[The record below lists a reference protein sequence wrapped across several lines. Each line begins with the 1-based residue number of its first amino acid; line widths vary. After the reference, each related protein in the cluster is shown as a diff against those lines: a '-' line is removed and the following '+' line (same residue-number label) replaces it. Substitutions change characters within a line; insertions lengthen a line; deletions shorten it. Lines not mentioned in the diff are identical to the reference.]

1 MYVRADA
8 VDAQLGPEVG
18 VADQYEQ
25 EVGSR
30 LRAIRNQLGL
40 TLRDV
45 EDRSEGVW
53 KAVVVGS
60 YERADRAVSLPKL
73 HQLAE
78 FYGVDVAELLPGG
91 MPKVSDEPPPLVVDL
106 GGLRA
111 VSTDRDLWP
120 LVRFVADVRSRR
132 GDRSGDRV
140 TLRSADARA
149 LAILLDVPTNEIE
162 GFLRERDLL
171 IEGSRDDAERGAT
184 GLRVVRDEDAS

>member
-1 MYVRADA
+1 MADEYEE
-8 VDAQLGPEVG
+8 EVG
-18 VADQYEQ
+18 A
-25 EVGSR
+25 R

-45 EDRSEGVW
+45 EEKSEGRW

-60 YERADRAVSLPKL
+60 YERADRSVSLPKL
-73 HQLAE
+73 HELAD

-91 MPKVSDEPPPLVVDL
+91 LSRVSDEPPPLVIDL

-111 VSTDRDLWP
+111 VSTDRQLWP

-132 GDRSGDRV
+132 GDRSSDRV

-149 LAILLDVPTNEIE
+149 LAILLDVPTDDIE
-162 GFLRERDLL
+162 EYLRGKRLL
-171 IEGSRDDAERGAT
+171 VEGSRAEDNGGR
-184 GLRVVRDEDAS
+184 GLRVVRDGDVG

>member
-1 MYVRADA
+1 MADE
-8 VDAQLGPEVG
+8 D
-18 VADQYEQ
+18 YEN

-30 LRAIRNQLGL
+30 LRAIRNQLGM

-45 EDRSEGVW
+45 EEQSEGRW

-60 YERADRAVSLPKL
+60 YERADRSVSLPKL
-73 HQLAE
+73 RELAD

-91 MPKVSDEPPPLVVDL
+91 MSKVTDEPPPLVIDL

-111 VSTDRDLWP
+111 ASTERDLWP

-132 GDRSGDRV
+132 GDRDGDRV

-149 LAILLDVPTNEIE
+149 LAILLDVPTDEIE
-162 GFLRERDLL
+162 AVLRERGLL
-171 IEGSRDDAERGAT
+171 VDADAEPR
-184 GLRVVRDEDAS
+184 GLRVVREGEAG

>member
-1 MYVRADA
+1 MAD
-8 VDAQLGPEVG
+8 E
-18 VADQYEQ
+18 YEQ

-45 EDRSEGVW
+45 EQRSDGRW

-60 YERADRAVSLPKL
+60 YERADRSVSLPRL
-73 HQLAE
+73 HELAA

-91 MPKVSDEPPPLVVDL
+91 MPELSDEPPPLVIDL
-106 GGLRA
+106 SGLRA
-111 VSTDRDLWP
+111 ASTDRELWP

-132 GDRSGDRV
+132 GDRSSDRV

-149 LAILLDVPTNEIE
+149 LAILMDVPTDDIE
-162 GFLRERDLL
+162 DFLRDRRLL
-171 IEGSRDDAERGAT
+171 VEGARGDVAVPEP
-184 GLRVVRDEDAS
+184 GLRVVPEEDVG

>member
-1 MYVRADA
+1 MAD
-8 VDAQLGPEVG
+8 E
-18 VADQYEQ
+18 YEE

-45 EDRSEGVW
+45 EERSEGKW

-60 YERADRAVSLPKL
+60 YERADRSVSLPKL
-73 HQLAE
+73 HELAD

-91 MPKVSDEPPPLVVDL
+91 MSKVSNEPPPLVIDL

-111 VSTDRDLWP
+111 VSTDRQLWP

-132 GDRSGDRV
+132 GDRSSDRV

-149 LAILLDVPTNEIE
+149 LAILLDVPTDGIE
-162 GFLRERDLL
+162 DFLRQRGLL
-171 IEGSRDDAERGAT
+171 IEGGREDNGSRREG
-184 GLRVVRDEDAS
+184 GLRVVRDEDVG

>member
-1 MYVRADA
+1 
-8 VDAQLGPEVG
+8 
-18 VADQYEQ
+18 VADEDYEN

-30 LRAIRNQLGL
+30 LRAIRNQLGM

-45 EDRSEGVW
+45 EEQSEGRW

-60 YERADRAVSLPKL
+60 YERADRSVSLPKL
-73 HQLAE
+73 RELAD

-91 MPKVSDEPPPLVVDL
+91 MSKVTDEPPPLVIDL

-111 VSTDRDLWP
+111 ASTERDLWP

-132 GDRSGDRV
+132 GDRDGDRV

-149 LAILLDVPTNEIE
+149 LAILLDVPTDEIE
-162 GFLRERDLL
+162 AVLRERGLL
-171 IEGSRDDAERGAT
+171 VDADAEPR
-184 GLRVVRDEDAS
+184 GLRVVREGEAG

>member
-1 MYVRADA
+1 MADE
-8 VDAQLGPEVG
+8 D
-18 VADQYEQ
+18 YEQ

-30 LRAIRNQLGL
+30 LRAIRNQLGM

-45 EDRSEGVW
+45 EEQSDGRW

-60 YERADRAVSLPKL
+60 YERADRSVSLPKL
-73 HQLAE
+73 RELAA

-91 MPKVSDEPPPLVVDL
+91 MSKVADEPPPLVIDL

-111 VSTDRDLWP
+111 ASTERDLWP

-132 GDRSGDRV
+132 GDRGGDRV

-149 LAILLDVPTNEIE
+149 LAILLDVPTDEIE
-162 GFLRERDLL
+162 GVLRQRGLL
-171 IEGSRDDAERGAT
+171 VEADAEPRE
-184 GLRVVRDEDAS
+184 LRVVRDTEAG

>member
-1 MYVRADA
+1 MAD
-8 VDAQLGPEVG
+8 D
-18 VADQYEQ
+18 YEQ
-25 EVGSR
+25 EVGKR

-45 EDRSEGVW
+45 EEQSEGRW

-60 YERADRAVSLPKL
+60 YERADRSVSLPKL
-73 HQLAE
+73 RELAE

-91 MPKVSDEPPPLVVDL
+91 MSKVADEPPPLVIDL

-111 VSTDRDLWP
+111 VSTERELWP

-132 GDRSGDRV
+132 GDRAGDRV

-149 LAILLDVPTNEIE
+149 LAILLDVPTDSIE
-162 GFLRERDLL
+162 DMLREKGLL
-171 IEGSRDDAERGAT
+171 IEPDAQQPD
-184 GLRVVRDEDAS
+184 LRVVPEEDAG

>member
-1 MYVRADA
+1 MAD
-8 VDAQLGPEVG
+8 E
-18 VADQYEQ
+18 YEK

-45 EDRSEGVW
+45 EDRSDGKW

-60 YERADRAVSLPKL
+60 YERADRSVSLPRLKD
-73 HQLAE
+73 LAA

-91 MPKVSDEPPPLVVDL
+91 MSRVSDEPPPLVIDL

-132 GDRSGDRV
+132 GDRATDRV

-149 LAILLDVPTNEIE
+149 LAILLDVPTDSIE
-162 GFLRERDLL
+162 DMLRGKGLL
-171 IEGSRDDAERGAT
+171 VESDGQPAS
-184 GLRVVRDEDAS
+184 LRVVRGEHAG

>member
-1 MYVRADA
+1 MADEYEE
-8 VDAQLGPEVG
+8 QVG
-18 VADQYEQ
+18 A
-25 EVGSR
+25 R

-45 EDRSEGVW
+45 EERSEGQW

-60 YERADRAVSLPKL
+60 YERADRAVSLPRL

-78 FYGVDVAELLPGG
+78 FYGVDIAELLPGG

-106 GGLRA
+106 GRLRS
-111 VSTDRDLWP
+111 VSTDRELWP

-132 GDRSGDRV
+132 GDQSGDRV

-149 LAILLDVPTNEIE
+149 LAILLDVPTDDIE
-162 GFLRERDLL
+162 GFLRDRGLL
-171 IEGSRDDAERGAT
+171 IEGAREDDAETTG
-184 GLRVVRDEDAS
+184 GLRVVRDENAS